1 VTLQCFSVTTH
12 IGNAGAL
19 HEHNKGFNCVGD
31 DRLLAV
37 QENPVAR
44 PCRRGGY
51 HAKVVLGGSR
61 ITLMNARLNDVIRAM
76 VPVTIYVC

>member
-1 VTLQCFSVTTH
+1 MTLPCFAMALH